1 MRVLVLLGSLLFA
14 VPHAHAIDG
23 VSFELGTSD
32 SSNVSVDMVRVGVQ
46 WDWSK
51 RWTLGS
57 DWHLGG
63 YWDLAV
69 GYWDND
75 SHNRSSSGIGDL
87 GFTPVFRIQ
96 QTDPSGLAPYIE
108 AGIGFHYLTKTSINP
123 ERRLSTRF
131 QFGDHIGVGLRF
143 GPKHAFDL
151 GYRYQHLSNAGIK
164 DPNQGIN
171 FHQVRL
177 QYHF

>member
-1 MRVLVLLGSLLFA
+1 MRKLVVLGCLLLA
-14 VPHAHAIDG
+14 VPQAHAIDS

-32 SSNVSVDMVRVGVQ
+32 SSNVSVDMARTGVQ
-46 WDWSK
+46 WDWSA

-75 SHNRSSSGIGDL
+75 SHNRASSGILDV

-96 QTDPSGLAPYIE
+96 QTHPGSLAPYIE
-108 AGIGFHYLTKTSINP
+108 AGIGFHFISKTSINH
-123 ERRLSTRF
+123 ERQLSTRF

-143 GPKHAFDL
+143 GPEHAYDL
-151 GYRYQHLSNAGIK
+151 GYRFQHLSNAGIK
-164 DPNQGIN
+164 EPNNGIN